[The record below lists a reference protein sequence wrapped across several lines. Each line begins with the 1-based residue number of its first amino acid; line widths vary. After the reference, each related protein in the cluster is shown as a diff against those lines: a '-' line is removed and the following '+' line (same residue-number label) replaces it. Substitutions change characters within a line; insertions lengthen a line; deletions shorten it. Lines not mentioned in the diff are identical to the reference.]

1 MTIPESLG
9 LVFGFWDRSELIKN
23 DFVAKRSRDLSM
35 MYLNSCFPGISKIEH
50 TNVDLILQTA
60 AQSNARWC
68 LVQSHGHMILRF
80 DFYRELEKYL
90 NDPARPNFLVLGHIL
105 DRKSEFFEI
114 HHQCFLVDLENY
126 RRLGRPAFGT
136 PSSQSR
142 TLDVP
147 HRSPDNFHD
156 DYTPP
161 WLRPAASPE
170 KREYSAVR
178 DGWNM
183 IDASLR
189 AGLEVP
195 NFTGPLRNFK
205 HFLYPEAYTSD
216 FERALK
222 SPEVKPDYELNDGQR
237 RFLSGMRQNWQGCRS
252 SIFIFNTDDLR
263 WVQKYTTGETK
274 LDGLYAVASG
284 FRALKILQV
293 NGFTPQTEVTYFDYS
308 AAALEFRKKLNATF
322 DGRDFIAFLRKHEND
337 YIMGNYQARPRAA
350 ESIEIGDAH
359 FAERLPEKPD
369 YARLEQN
376 WINTIDAFGG
386 AQAFT
391 ELWNAT
397 NRLSHRYIEADLFDT
412 PSKVSNLIQSDER
425 ANILVW
431 WSNSFATESTHT
443 FMPLER
449 IDRAYE
455 NFEYVLRNR
464 QGTTYADGTT
474 SRNRGVFGQLR
485 K

>member
-1 MTIPESLG
+1 MTIPQSLG
-9 LVFGFWDRSELIKN
+9 LVFGFWDRSKLIAN

-35 MYLNSCFPGISKIEH
+35 MYLNSCFPGTPKIEH
-50 TNVDLILQTA
+50 TDVDLILQVA
-60 AQSNARWC
+60 AQSTARWC

-90 NDPARPNFLVLGHIL
+90 QNPERPGFLVLGHIL
-105 DRKSEFFEI
+105 DRKDEFFEI

-126 RRLGRPAFGT
+126 RRLGRPAFGAPSAT
-136 PSSQSR
+136 PR
-142 TLDVP
+142 KLDVP

-161 WLRPAASPE
+161 WLRPMPSPE
-170 KREYSAVR
+170 AREYKAVC
-178 DGWNM
+178 DGWNI
-183 IDASLR
+183 IDTSLR

-195 NFTGPLRNFK
+195 NFTNPLRVFK
-205 HFLYPEAYTSD
+205 HFLYPEAYTAE

-222 SPEVKPDYELNDGQR
+222 SPETKPDYELNDGQR

-263 WVQKYTTGETK
+263 NVRKFTDDPSK

-308 AAALEFRKKLNATF
+308 AAALEFRKKLNASF
-322 DGRDFIAFLRKHEND
+322 DGRDFVSFLRKHEND
-337 YIMGNYQARPRAA
+337 YFIGNYQARPRSASA
-350 ESIEIGDAH
+350 IEIGDAH
-359 FAERLPEKPD
+359 FAERLPEHPD
-369 YARLEQN
+369 YARLETN
-376 WINTIDAFGG
+376 WKNTVDAFGG
-386 AQAFT
+386 ENEFAD
-391 ELWNAT
+391 LWKAV
-397 NRLSHRYIEADLFDT
+397 NRLPHRYIEADLFDT
-412 PSKVSNLIQSDER
+412 PSSVSNLIQADEHER
-425 ANILVW
+425 ILVW
-431 WSNSFATESTHT
+431 WSNSFSTESTHT

-449 IDRAYE
+449 IDRAYA

-464 QGTTYADGTT
+464 KGITYADGTS
-474 SRNRGVFGQLR
+474 SRNHGVFGAL
-485 K
+485 